1 MNHPPIATR
10 STLISESSCILFHD
24 GCRLCLDIA
33 QTLELTIPGL
43 TVIDLGAHPELKF
56 EAVVRGIE
64 QLPSLV
70 VGSKVLTIS
79 PHSVIDHVGADA
91 AHAPADIAS

>member
-1 MNHPPIATR
+1 MNHPIKAISSP
-10 STLISESSCILFHD
+10 LISESSRILFHD

-33 QTLELTIPGL
+33 RTLEQSIPGL
-43 TVIDLGAHPELKF
+43 TVIDLGVHPELKF

-70 VGSKVLTIS
+70 IGTKVIPVD
-79 PHSVIDHVGADA
+79 PHSDIDHVGAGA
-91 AHAPADIAS
+91 ACSTAANVA